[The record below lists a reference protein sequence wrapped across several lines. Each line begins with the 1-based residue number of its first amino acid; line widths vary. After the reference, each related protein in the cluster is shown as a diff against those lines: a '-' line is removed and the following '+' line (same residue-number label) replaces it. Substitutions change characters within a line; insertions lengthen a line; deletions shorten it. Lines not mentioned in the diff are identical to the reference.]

1 MPRVSTT
8 VVFAEDAL
16 APGAA
21 ALWRAA
27 LEHLARRYAAIRAL
41 DVSTLPAD
49 RTEAAAALDAWDGGA
64 GWRREVGRYYDD
76 HARLHLRRDPST
88 GALLRR
94 LRADGSQLGAYGAGP
109 REASEAVL
117 RFLGLDRR
125 LDAVCLEPRPDGFA
139 AACAALGADAG
150 ATRHVRTPAEA
161 LSL

>member
-8 VVFAEDAL
+8 VVFSEDAL

-21 ALWRAA
+21 ALWQAA
-27 LEHLARRYAAIRAL
+27 LEHLARRYASIRDL
-41 DVSTLPAD
+41 DPDALPAD
-49 RTEAAAALDAWDGGA
+49 RTAAAAALDAWDGGA

-76 HARLHLRRDPST
+76 HARLHLRRDPAT

-94 LRADGSQLGAYGAGP
+94 LKADGSQLGAYGAGP

-125 LDAVCLEPRPDGFA
+125 LDAVCLEPDVDGFT

-150 ATRHVRTPAEA
+150 STRHVRTPDEA
-161 LSL
+161 QRL

>member
-8 VVFAEDAL
+8 VVFSEDAL
-16 APGAA
+16 APGSA
-21 ALWRAA
+21 ALWQAA
-27 LEHLARRYAAIRAL
+27 LEHLARRYASIREL
-41 DVSTLPAD
+41 DPGTLPAD
-49 RTEAAAALDAWDGGA
+49 RTAAAAALDAWDGGA

-76 HARLHLRRDPST
+76 HARLHLRRDPAT

-125 LDAVCLEPRPDGFA
+125 LDAVCLEPDADGFT
-139 AACAALGADAG
+139 AACAALGTDAG
-150 ATRHVRTPAEA
+150 AARHVRTADEA
-161 LSL
+161 QAL